1 MCMRSVLYTV
11 YSGETKAWAR
21 ESYEGLRSGGNNGS
35 GGSSS
40 CGRGKKDLSHV
51 ILSLS
56 LPAPTASIAFHV
68 RPTFNT
74 LEHSPCVV

>member
-40 CGRGKKDLSHV
+40 CGRGEKDLSHV

-56 LPAPTASIAFHV
+56 LPTRIYCKYCIPCAPHV
-68 RPTFNT
+68 
-74 LEHSPCVV
+74 